1 MIFLVIVCLA
11 SFLSAGL
18 AALSGFGIGSI
29 LTPLLAWKLGTRLAV
44 VAVAIPHFAATL
56 LRFYLMRR
64 YLSWQVFLRFGLAS
78 AIGGL
83 AGAWLHG
90 RLESDVLS
98 AVLGILLIFAGFM
111 EAFGL
116 KPKMV
121 FRGFMAWVAGV
132 VSGLF
137 GGLVGNQGGLRSAA
151 LLNFELTKGELV
163 ATATAVGVVVD
174 LIRLPFYLSME
185 AGNLA
190 GLAQLLG
197 LAVISVV
204 AGTFFG
210 ARLLRRIPES
220 AFHKVLGGML
230 AGLGSFMLVQVLLK

>member
-1 MIFLVIVCLA
+1 MIFLLVVCLA
-11 SFLSAGL
+11 SFLSAGV

-44 VAVAIPHFAATL
+44 AAVAVPHFAATL
-56 LRFYLMRR
+56 IRFYLMRR

-90 RLESDVLS
+90 WLESVMLS
-98 AVLGILLIFAGFM
+98 MVLGSLLMFAGFM
-111 EAFGL
+111 EATGL

-121 FRGFMAWVAGV
+121 FHGFMAWVAGV

-151 LLNFELTKGELV
+151 LMNFELSKGELV
-163 ATATAVGVVVD
+163 ATATAVGVIVD
-174 LIRLPFYLSME
+174 LVRLPFYLSKD
-185 AGNLA
+185 AGLLA
-190 GLAQLLG
+190 GQGRLLAL
-197 LAVISVV
+197 SVV
-204 AGTFFG
+204 SVTAGTFFG
-210 ARLLRRIPES
+210 AQLLRRIPES
-220 AFHKVLGGML
+220 SFHKVLGGLL
-230 AGLGSFMLVQVLLK
+230 AGLGSFLLIQALLK